1 MASFDGE
8 RLRKLRQSFRYS
20 QAALGRAI
28 NPDDPVAH
36 TTISMWELGKSEP
49 GLANLI
55 ALAAC
60 FEVSTDYLL
69 GISDEM
75 APRDEAV
82 RSSELVDEALTP
94 PPPAPGAAAQR
105 PDRRRRDRRTGQ

>member
-20 QAALGRAI
+20 QAALGRTI

-60 FEVSTDYLL
+60 FDVSTDYLL
-69 GISDEM
+69 GISDEK
-75 APRDEAV
+75 APRAGAVQASEIFEEAV
-82 RSSELVDEALTP
+82 TP
-94 PPPAPGAAAQR
+94 PAQVPGVAVR
-105 PDRRRRDRRTGQ
+105 HPDRRRRDRRTGQ